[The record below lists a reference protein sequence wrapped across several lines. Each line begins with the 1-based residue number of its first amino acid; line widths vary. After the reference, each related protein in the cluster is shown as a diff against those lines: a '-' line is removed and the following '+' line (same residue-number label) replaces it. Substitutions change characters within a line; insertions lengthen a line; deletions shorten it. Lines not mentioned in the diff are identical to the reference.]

1 MSFLNGLYHRT
12 IADVAFID
20 LLTAIIYA
28 LLVLAVFVVLGLWW
42 LFPAMIAVLVV
53 GSLLRV
59 WLKRRRSRLPL

>member
-1 MSFLNGLYHRT
+1 MSFLNGLYHRM

-28 LLVLAVFVVLGLWW
+28 LLVLAVFIVLDLWW

-59 WLKRRRSRLPL
+59 WLKRRGSTLHQ